1 MWWLMRTL
9 RQEIQFVLILRS
21 ELDRALAIKTTVYSV
36 VENPRREE
44 IMSGLTRADFRIE
57 YSMKIICRC
66 EDITEEEIVQKIKEG
81 YQTMDDLKRI
91 LRVTMGLCQ
100 GKGCR
105 KHIAKILS
113 RELNIPIKNV
123 VQPTFRPPVKPIPII
138 ATADKE

>member
-1 MWWLMRTL
+1 M
-9 RQEIQFVLILRS
+9 
-21 ELDRALAIKTTVYSV
+21 
-36 VENPRREE
+36 VENPKREE
-44 IMSGLTRADFRIE
+44 IMTGLTQTKFRLE

-105 KHIAKILS
+105 RHIAKILS
-113 RELNIPIKNV
+113 RELNMPVEKIA
-123 VQPTFRPPVKPIPII
+123 QPTFRPPVKPIPIS
-138 ATADKE
+138 ATAEKE